1 MVGGEVCRALFAFSW
16 RHETC
21 SHAFTLC
28 PIATFAC
35 TPGWVEFSMRTVQL
49 MIALFDTDRSRT
61 IGPKEFESLY
71 NFLVAW
77 YQQNHN
83 HHDPVP
89 NRLTRTLV
97 VVVVCRKKCFDGID
111 ADKSGAIDYKE
122 LQAALVQLGYRLES
136 VTLNN
141 IFRYYDGVRRR
152 YKHRQPMQLKCQLTL
167 QHCVAL

>member
-21 SHAFTLC
+21 SHAFTSC
-28 PIATFAC
+28 PIANFAC

-152 YKHRQPMQLKCQLTL
+152 CKHRQPMQLKCQLTL